1 MVEIED
7 DRDNNLETEGEE
19 AGNLAYN
26 GQCVVDDVE
35 NRVLT
40 IENRVR
46 DHPAFVSKKLTIKE
60 AVHKNAV
67 SKLLIFFPSQYVN

>member
-1 MVEIED
+1 METED
-7 DRDNNLETEGEE
+7 DRDNNLEAEGEE
-19 AGNLAYN
+19 AGNLEYN

-46 DHPAFVSKKLTIKE
+46 DHPAFVSKKLTIKGLFTKIRF
-60 AVHKNAV
+60 KNC
-67 SKLLIFFPSQYVN
+67 SFPITMC

>member
-1 MVEIED
+1 METED
-7 DRDNNLETEGEE
+7 DKDNNLEAEGEE

-60 AVHKNAV
+60 AVHKFKIAHFLPIPIC
-67 SKLLIFFPSQYVN
+67 KLTF